1 MLEIREGGHVR
12 RTFQL
17 IVCMMVVSFAAPS
30 TTSADP
36 IAITSGTITLPSNF
50 AWAPTTLNG
59 TDGVRTFTFTNGVIT
74 TDAIIGPYTSCEPC
88 TTQVSIAI
96 HAVIGVQGDVT
107 YGSESYKVG
116 PGILD
121 TDGDLNLDVRGA
133 PIALPA
139 PAAAG
144 ELRTFTAPFTAS
156 GTIAPPFFPGG
167 LTNTLSG
174 SGMMTI
180 TLAGGPTGVAQPSE
194 WSFRRAEYRFSAS
207 SGGPAPVPEP
217 ASFLLVGSGIS
228 ALVLKRRS
236 RAR

>member
-1 MLEIREGGHVR
+1 
-12 RTFQL
+12 
-17 IVCMMVVSFAAPS
+17 
-30 TTSADP
+30 
-36 IAITSGTITLPSNF
+36 LPSNF

-107 YGSESYKVG
+107 YGSESYSVG

-121 TDGDLNLDVRGA
+121 TDGDLNLDVFGA
-133 PIALPA
+133 PISLPTA
-139 PAAAG
+139 GIG

-156 GTIAPPFFPGG
+156 GSLAPPFFPGG
-167 LTNTLSG
+167 LSNTLSG
-174 SGMMTI
+174 SGMMSI
-180 TLAGGPTGVAQPSE
+180 TLAGPMSVEQPRE
-194 WSFRRAEYRFSAS
+194 WSFRSAEYRFSAP

-217 ASFLLVGSGIS
+217 ASCLLIASGLS
-228 ALVLKRRS
+228 ALALKRRS
-236 RAR
+236 RAV